1 MLLLALV
8 VLLLLLLVLVLAK
21 DGLVLGGGEVNR
33 ELADLRLEV
42 VSPPGPA
49 LKVEALLG
57 RQVQAGELDLPLLD
71 LNGLV
76 TLEEALGLL
85 LLLLLL
91 LLLGAD
97 LDPLPADTDLVGLP
111 LDQVDGDGG
120 VGQRVEAAVDV
131 HEGGGDLL
139 LLDALLHLA
148 VELLAVLP
156 RDAGA
161 LLVLGLGAILVEHV
175 GVGEVPE

>member
-91 LLLGAD
+91 LGAD
-97 LDPLPADTDLVGLP
+97 LDPLPADADLVGLL

-131 HEGGGDLL
+131 HQGGGDLL

>member
-33 ELADLRLEV
+33 ELADLGLKV

-91 LLLGAD
+91 LLGAD
-97 LDPLPADTDLVGLP
+97 VNPLSADADLVGLP

-131 HEGGGDLL
+131 HQGGGDLL

>member
-33 ELADLRLEV
+33 ELADLGLKV

-91 LLLGAD
+91 LLGAD
-97 LDPLPADTDLVGLP
+97 LDPLPADADLVGLP

-131 HEGGGDLL
+131 HQGGGDLL